1 MDASVSEHECVCE
14 CVCVK
19 WKGISLFILT
29 AVCLTQ
35 DGKSILAGLR
45 SFPCV
50 GWMLILID
58 IEILLVS

>member
-1 MDASVSEHECVCE
+1 MDASVAEHECVCE

-35 DGKSILAGLR
+35 DGK
-45 SFPCV
+45 
-50 GWMLILID
+50 
-58 IEILLVS
+58 VSLQGYAAFRA

>member
-1 MDASVSEHECVCE
+1 MQVYLSMSVFVSV

-35 DGKSILAGLR
+35 DGK
-45 SFPCV
+45 
-50 GWMLILID
+50 
-58 IEILLVS
+58 VSLQGYAAFRA